1 MVKTSGDAVMATFS
15 TPDRAVAAALRM
27 RDAMRDFKNAG
38 SGDGLLL
45 KIGIHEGPCLAVVL
59 DKRQDYFG
67 RTVNIAA
74 RVQDLAD
81 SRSILATG
89 RLSTIPEL
97 AICSKP
103 AGSDPSRI
111 VAALRG
117 VAEEMAVYEIP

>member
-1 MVKTSGDAVMATFS
+1 MRCTTS
-15 TPDRAVAAALRM
+15 
-27 RDAMRDFKNAG
+27 RDGG

-74 RVQDLAD
+74 RVQDLAELALD
-81 SRSILATG
+81 PGDRVRS
-89 RLSTIPEL
+89 STIPEL

-103 AGSDPSRI
+103 AGSEPVPHRR
-111 VAALRG
+111 ALRG